1 MNKVYRSKS
10 DAAAV
15 SEAAVFNLSSEETEK
30 KKWQEADSSV
40 SCSNTGVCYCTK
52 SMCLLYSSLYVQ

>member
-15 SEAAVFNLSSEETEK
+15 SEAAVFNLSSKETEK
-30 KKWQEADSSV
+30 KK
-40 SCSNTGVCYCTK
+40 
-52 SMCLLYSSLYVQ
+52 

>member
-1 MNKVYRSKS
+1 MKKLRQNMNKVYRSKS

-30 KKWQEADSSV
+30 KK
-40 SCSNTGVCYCTK
+40 
-52 SMCLLYSSLYVQ
+52 